1 MEVFKRIKYSFYLK
15 RFVVTMK
22 NKETLRFISN
32 NIKGCKTKIALL
44 SICQILLGALTV
56 AFSFML
62 RYIIGAIEA
71 RDKNQLIIYIV
82 ILSSI
87 AAALILL
94 QIFYRIYYEI
104 SYVDIENKLKDNLFK
119 TILNNDYQ
127 KIKKMHD
134 EEWIHRLTSDTAVI
148 ANSILSILPS
158 LCRMVI
164 QLLLALL
171 AIIYLYWQ
179 FGLSLIPFIILII
192 FITYLLRKRL
202 KKYHHLVQEKDGKAK
217 VFFFESLQGLSIV
230 HSFVKEDIFAYK
242 NKDNLEE
249 YKKARLKR
257 NLLSIWCSIGFIVVY
272 YGFYIAGII
281 FCGNAIIDGAM
292 TIGLLTALV
301 ALLSQL
307 TGPLGNITA
316 IIPRYY
322 SLIASG
328 ERLRIEND
336 EYVSY
341 LSKAEIDKFYE
352 KEFKAINVDKIS
364 FSYLDK
370 YGNTVEVLKDFSLVI
385 NKNEKI
391 LIKGHSGG
399 GKTTLFKILL
409 NLLKPEKGEVLLN
422 ELPLT
427 SAYERLFAYVP
438 QDNLLMQGTIKE
450 VVTLFDDNVDMNRF
464 NEALKLSCSDNFI
477 NELALKEGTF
487 LNEKGSG
494 LSLGEMERIAIARA
508 IYSDAPIM
516 LLDECSAS
524 LDLETEKKVINNI
537 LNMKDKTI
545 VLISHHK
552 YDESLFG
559 KVVDLGE

>member
-1 MEVFKRIKYSFYLK
+1 MICKWSF
-15 RFVVTMK
+15 TMK
-22 NKETLRFISN
+22 SKETLRFISN

-71 RDKNQLIIYIV
+71 KDKDQLILYI
-82 ILSSI
+82 IFLSSI
-87 AAALILL
+87 AVALILL

-127 KIKKMHD
+127 EIKKMHD

-230 HSFVKEDIFAYK
+230 HSFVKEDVFAYK
-242 NKDNLEE
+242 NKENLEE

-322 SLIASG
+322 SLLASG
-328 ERLRIEND
+328 ERLKIEND
-336 EYVSY
+336 AYVSY
-341 LSKAEIDKFYE
+341 LSKSEITSFYE
-352 KEFKAINVDKIS
+352 KEFKAINVNKIS

-370 YGNTVEVLKDFSLVI
+370 YGNTVEVLKDFSLTI

-422 ELPLT
+422 DKPLT

-450 VVTLFDDNVDMNRF
+450 VVTLFDNNVDMNRF
-464 NEALKLSCSDNFI
+464 NEALALSCSDTFV
-477 NELALKEGTF
+477 NELALKEETF

-508 IYSDAPIM
+508 IYSEAPIM

-552 YDESLFG
+552 YDESLFDQ
-559 KVVDLGE
+559 VIDLGE

>member
-1 MEVFKRIKYSFYLK
+1 
-15 RFVVTMK
+15 MK
-22 NKETLRFISN
+22 NKETLKFIN
-32 NIKGCKTKIALL
+32 DNIKGCKTKIALL

-71 RDKNQLIIYIV
+71 KDKNQLLIYTIII
-82 ILSSI
+82 SSI
-87 AAALILL
+87 ALALILL
-94 QIFYRIYYEI
+94 QIFYRIYYEV
-104 SYVDIENKLKDNLFK
+104 SYTEIENKLKNNLFK
-119 TILNNDYQ
+119 TILSKDYQ
-127 KIKKMHD
+127 EIKKTHD
-134 EEWIHRLTSDTAVI
+134 EEWIHRLTSDTSVI

-158 LCRMVI
+158 LCRMVV
-164 QLLLALL
+164 QLILALA
-171 AIIYLYWQ
+171 AIIYLYPV
-179 FGLSLIPFIILII
+179 FGLSLLPFILLVILI
-192 FITYLLRKRL
+192 TYFMRKRL
-202 KKYHHLVQEKDGKAK
+202 KAYHHLVQEKDGRVK

-230 HSFVKEDIFAYK
+230 HSFVKEDIFTKK

-257 NLLSIWCSIGFIVVY
+257 NLFAVICSISFLVVY
-272 YGFYIAGII
+272 YAFYIMAII
-281 FCGNAIIDGAM
+281 FCGNAIIDGLM

-301 ALLSQL
+301 ALLTQL
-307 TGPLGNITA
+307 TGPLGNITS

-322 SLIASG
+322 SLLASG
-328 ERLRIEND
+328 ERLRIQKD
-336 EYVSY
+336 EDVNH
-341 LSKAEIDKFYE
+341 LSKEEIKEFYD
-352 KEFKAINVDKIS
+352 KEFKSINVKNVS

-370 YGNTVEVLKDFSLVI
+370 YGNKVEALKDFNLLI
-385 NKNEKI
+385 NKNERI

-409 NLLKPEKGEVLLN
+409 NLLKPESGEVLINDVLL
-422 ELPLT
+422 E
-427 SAYERLFAYVP
+427 SKCERLFAYVP

-450 VVTLFDDNVDMNRF
+450 VVTLFSDEIDNDRF
-464 NEALKLSCSDNFI
+464 NEALILSGSDSFV
-477 NELALKEGTF
+477 NELKLKEETF

-508 IYSDAPIM
+508 IYSEAPIM

-524 LDLETEKKVINNI
+524 LDLETEKKVIANL

-552 YDESLFG
+552 YDETLFD